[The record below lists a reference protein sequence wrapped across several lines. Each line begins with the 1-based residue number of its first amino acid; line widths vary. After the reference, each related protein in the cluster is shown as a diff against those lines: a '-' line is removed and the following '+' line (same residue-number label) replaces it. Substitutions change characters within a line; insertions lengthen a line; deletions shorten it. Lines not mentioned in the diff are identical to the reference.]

1 MIIAQITD
9 FHISLPGERMDEM
22 FRTASFL
29 ETAVKHICSLEP
41 SPDVVLATGDLV
53 DKAIPEEYERLRNIL
68 APIDV
73 PIYVIPG
80 NHDDRG
86 EMRKTFG
93 DLGYLPTEGKFLNYV
108 IDQWPIRLI
117 ALDTVIPGKIS
128 GELCAERLNWL
139 ADRLAEEP
147 LKPTL
152 IFMHHPPIKSGIS
165 AMDRHGFDSGGSE
178 MGAIVENYSNI
189 ERVVCGHLH
198 RPITVRWHGTVLSV
212 APSTAHQI
220 GLNML
225 EGARQQIVMEPPA
238 CHLHMWRQDTGIIS
252 HTSYTGEYEVP
263 LSIALP

>member
-86 EMRKTFG
+86 EMRNAFG
-93 DLGYLPTEGKFLNYV
+93 DLGYLPTEGRFLNYV
-108 IDQWPIRLI
+108 IDQWPVRLI

-128 GELCAERLNWL
+128 GELCTERLNWL
-139 ADRLAEEP
+139 AGRLAEDP

-152 IFMHHPPIKSGIS
+152 IFMHH
-165 AMDRHGFDSGGSE
+165 
-178 MGAIVENYSNI
+178 
-189 ERVVCGHLH
+189 
-198 RPITVRWHGTVLSV
+198 
-212 APSTAHQI
+212 
-220 GLNML
+220 
-225 EGARQQIVMEPPA
+225 
-238 CHLHMWRQDTGIIS
+238 
-252 HTSYTGEYEVP
+252 
-263 LSIALP
+263 